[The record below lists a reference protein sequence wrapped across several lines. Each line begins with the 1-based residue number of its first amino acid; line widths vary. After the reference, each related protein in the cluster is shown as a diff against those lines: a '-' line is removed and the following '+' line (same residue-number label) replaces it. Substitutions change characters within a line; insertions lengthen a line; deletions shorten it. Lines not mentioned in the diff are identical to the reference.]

1 MAVYQGARPGRLT
14 APHPG
19 LGGIARGGI
28 ARGGV
33 ARHGGA
39 GRRSARPAIRAGRS
53 RIPVGAAL
61 GAITLV
67 FFLAFFS
74 LAQTIS
80 VSASNYEVDRLAVE
94 RERLQERQQELL
106 SDINRLGGESATRK
120 LAFDAGLGQLDAP
133 IILPVR

>member
-1 MAVYQGARPGRLT
+1 MAVYQGARPGRLA
-14 APHPG
+14 APYPETSVRRPSGRG
-19 LGGIARGGI
+19 LTRRG
-28 ARGGV
+28 
-33 ARHGGA
+33 
-39 GRRSARPAIRAGRS
+39 ARPAIRAGRS
-53 RIPVGAAL
+53 RVPVGAAL

-74 LAQTIS
+74 LAQSIS
-80 VSASNYEVDRLAVE
+80 VSASNYEVERLTVQ

-106 SDINRLGGESATRK
+106 SDINRLGGESAVRK